1 MPTRLGVVSYFNTR
15 PLVHALENGEIEHPF
30 ELQFDVPSVCA
41 DKLHRHETDVALI
54 PSIEIARAAEPY
66 AIAPGAS
73 ISSRGAVRSVLL
85 VHNTDLS
92 DIRTIALDTG
102 SRTSVALSRIIL
114 HQVYGCNPETFPAS
128 PNLEHMLANADA
140 ALIIGDAALELDLD
154 KYRCIDL
161 GEAWTELTGLPF
173 VYACWTG
180 REGALSNQH
189 AELLVRA
196 RTLGISS
203 IAAIADAHAASAPHS
218 SEFYHRYLSQNIRYD
233 LGEQECKGL
242 ELFYRYACELN
253 VIESVPKLTFFS

>member
-15 PLVHALENGEIEHPF
+15 PLVHALENGKIEHPF

-41 DKLHRHETDVALI
+41 DKLHRHETDIALI

-73 ISSRGAVRSVLL
+73 ISSTGAVRSVLL
-85 VHNTDLS
+85 VHKTDPA

-114 HQVYGCNPETFPAS
+114 HQVYACNPETFPAS
-128 PNLEHMLANADA
+128 PNLDQMLANADA
-140 ALIIGDAALELDLD
+140 ALIIGDAALELDLER
-154 KYRCIDL
+154 YRYIDL
-161 GEAWTELTGLPF
+161 GEAWTKLTGLPF

-180 REGALSNQH
+180 REGALSASS

-196 RTLGISS
+196 RTLGVAS
-203 IAAIADAHAASAPHS
+203 IGEIADAHASSAPHS
-218 SEFYHRYLSQNIRYD
+218 SEFYHTYLSQNIRFD

-242 ELFYRYACELN
+242 ERFYQYALELN
-253 VIESVPKLTFFS
+253 AIENIPKMKFFG